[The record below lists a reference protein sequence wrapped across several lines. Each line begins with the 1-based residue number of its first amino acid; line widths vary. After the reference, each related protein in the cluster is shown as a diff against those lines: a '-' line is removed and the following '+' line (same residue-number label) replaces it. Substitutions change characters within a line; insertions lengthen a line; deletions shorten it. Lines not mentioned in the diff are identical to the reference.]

1 MSDKYLPSSCFNES
15 QLTYQKF
22 GEWQLLNGSS
32 SEETPY
38 QKYYRL
44 KNEVTELARQF
55 RFVDGKLYIL
65 IYCRLI
71 LIKFC
76 LDSKVT
82 KGFET
87 DLKPS
92 DILNNLNLLETQ
104 LNSLK
109 IEDHKEHT
117 LFGEE
122 IYQNIEKRLKEEIK
136 QTDQNKSDQANSDKI
151 TYQLYC
157 NPNLSKL
164 TDLTKAQKLEQRIKH
179 LEDLLGNDLDQL
191 HKIPTYSN
199 EKSIVE
205 VVHSISS
212 KVAQLDSNHLEQID
226 SRLTSLLHKFNQLN
240 DKKNELIDVEKQ
252 NKINDLYE
260 LVDKSNQNLDAVPAI
275 LTRLNNLE
283 ELQQQGNF
291 H

>member
-1 MSDKYLPSSCFNES
+1 MCGWYLDFEFLDLIPNVQFANVHLFTL
-15 QLTYQKF
+15 LTSRF
-22 GEWQLLNGSS
+22 HRRP
-32 SEETPY
+32 ET
-38 QKYYRL
+38 KAL
-44 KNEVTELARQF
+44 
-55 RFVDGKLYIL
+55 
-65 IYCRLI
+65 
-71 LIKFC
+71 
-76 LDSKVT
+76 S
-82 KGFET
+82 GFET

-92 DILNNLNLLETQ
+92 DILNNLNVLEGQ

-109 IEDHKEHT
+109 IDDKREHA

-122 IYQNIEKRLKEEIK
+122 IYQDIEKKLKEEVK
-136 QTDQNKSDQANSDKI
+136 SEVGQSEPSRTDKV

-179 LEDLLGNDLDQL
+179 LESILGNDLDQL

-199 EKSIVE
+199 DKSVVE
-205 VVHSISS
+205 AVHTLSS

-240 DKKNELIDVEKQ
+240 DKKNELIDIEKQ

-260 LVDKSNQNLDAVPAI
+260 LVDKSNQNLDSVPAI
-275 LTRLNNLE
+275 LARLNNLE
-283 ELQQQGNF
+283 ELQQQGT
-291 H
+291 